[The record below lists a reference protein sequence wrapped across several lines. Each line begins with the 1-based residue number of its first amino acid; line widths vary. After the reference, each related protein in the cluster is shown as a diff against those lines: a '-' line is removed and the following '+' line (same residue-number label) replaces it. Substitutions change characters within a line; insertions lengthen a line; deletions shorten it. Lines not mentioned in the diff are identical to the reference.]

1 MTISKII
8 EIGQLVPAFEEEK
21 IVILFGPTA
30 TNELREISVIHEFQD
45 PPNNTL
51 SKGNKLL
58 IGKQAYIIEEVGTE
72 ANKNLEELGHISIYF
87 RSGQNEVL
95 PGAVV
100 VSPEIFPAIT
110 VGDSIQF

>member
-1 MTISKII
+1 MTISKIM
-8 EIGQLVPAFEEEK
+8 EIGPLVPAFEEEK

-45 PPNNTL
+45 VPNNALT
-51 SKGNKLL
+51 KGNTLL
-58 IGKQAYIIEEVGTE
+58 IGEQEYIIEEVGSD
-72 ANKNLEELGHISIYF
+72 ANKNLEELGHISVYF

-100 VSPEIFPAIT
+100 VSPEVFPSMTI
-110 VGDSIQF
+110 GDSIQF

>member
-1 MTISKII
+1 MTISKIM
-8 EIGQLVPAFEEEK
+8 EIGPLVPAFEEEK

-45 PPNNTL
+45 VPNNALT
-51 SKGNKLL
+51 KGNTLL
-58 IGKQAYIIEEVGTE
+58 IGEQEYIIEEVGSD
-72 ANKNLEELGHISIYF
+72 ANKNLEELGHISVYF

-100 VSPEIFPAIT
+100 VSPEVFPTMTI
-110 VGDSIQF
+110 GDSIQF